1 MNASG
6 LDRCSAEG
14 IAVIRDR
21 CSEISDTKVRVA
33 DNPAIWVPHI
43 HHRVT
48 NVYRRTLGHWKLV
61 HHHTDSSEARMD
73 IVKDLTEIEKRTA
86 ER

>member
-1 MNASG
+1 V
-6 LDRCSAEG
+6 
-14 IAVIRDR
+14 IATAAFAPLRPPLTRADLSPIGTR
-21 CSEISDTKVRVA
+21 VRTA